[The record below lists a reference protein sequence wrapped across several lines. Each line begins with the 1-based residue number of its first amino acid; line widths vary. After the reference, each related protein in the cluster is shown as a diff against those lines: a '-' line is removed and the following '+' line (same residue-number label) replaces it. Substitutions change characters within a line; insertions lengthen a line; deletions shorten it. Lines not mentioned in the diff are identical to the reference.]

1 MFGAYLELFT
11 VLLMLDSG
19 TFSELKWRE
28 NALHQWSTTTTPT
41 QQQHYLNSQ
50 TFNQNEKPP

>member
-28 NALHQWSTTTTPT
+28 NALHQWSTTPT